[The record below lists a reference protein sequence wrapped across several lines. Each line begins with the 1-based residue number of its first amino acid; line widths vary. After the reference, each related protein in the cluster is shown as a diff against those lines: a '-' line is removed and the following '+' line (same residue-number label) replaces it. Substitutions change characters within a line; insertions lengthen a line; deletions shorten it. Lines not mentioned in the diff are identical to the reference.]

1 MVKLQ
6 LIGNTSIYNTS
17 KNDILTLDAHPP
29 GIGLKGNQIEIN
41 ETQF

>member
-17 KNDILTLDAHPP
+17 KNDISTLDGNPP
-29 GIGLKGNQIEIN
+29 GKGRKGNQIEIN
-41 ETQF
+41 ESQF